1 MVTVTRFGFIALL
14 LCLSPYNV
22 HAEFQCL
29 ATNKQYN
36 QENIKPAEKSQNRSS
51 VQ

>member
-1 MVTVTRFGFIALL
+1 MVTRFGFTAPL

-22 HAEFQCL
+22 HAEFQRL
-29 ATNKQYN
+29 TTNKQYN
-36 QENIKPAEKSQNRSS
+36 QENIKPAVNSQNKSS